1 MEQLSVDQYLFK
13 YKNYNFTMG
22 YTTAEYIDSLQT
34 FEIRDSDIFLVTYPK
49 SGTIWSQN
57 IIISILEQ
65 DTDLPAQ
72 PNNFEQ
78 MPWLE
83 YRGGREDYSLRP
95 SPRLLAS
102 HMTPTLMPPGLKNK
116 RAKIIYVMRNPKDN
130 IVSYYHFCNIFARWE
145 TPKSFEDFLEQYLAG
160 NVAGS
165 SWFDHI
171 REWHSKRDQYNILFL
186 TYEEMVLDLKAAI
199 IKLCT
204 FLGSNLSE
212 ELIEQ
217 IVEKTTFKNM
227 KNDPK
232 ANYQFLPEGMLKGQ
246 FMRKGKIGDWKNTF
260 TVAQSERFDQILQER
275 LGDMGL
281 KFIWDTELPPQP

>member
-1 MEQLSVDQYLFK
+1 MTISEYLCK
-13 YKNYNFTMG
+13 YKNHNFAIG

-49 SGTIWSQN
+49 SGTIWTQN
-57 IIISILEQ
+57 IIISISEQ
-65 DTDLPAQ
+65 DTGLPAYL
-72 PNNFEQ
+72 NNSKQ

-83 YRGGREDYSLRP
+83 HIARNDVYSLRP
-95 SPRLLAS
+95 SPRLFTS
-102 HMTPTLMPPGLKNK
+102 HLTPTLMPPGLKNK

-130 IVSYYHFCNIFARWE
+130 IVSYYHFCSILTCLE
-145 TPKSFEDFLEQYLAG
+145 TPTNFEDFLDQYLVG
-160 NVAGS
+160 NVGGS

-171 REWHSKRDQYNILFL
+171 RKWHAERDQYNILFL

-199 IKLCT
+199 FKICS
-204 FLGSNLSE
+204 FLGKNLSE
-212 ELIEQ
+212 AVIDQ

-232 ANYQFLPEGMLKGQ
+232 ANYQFMPEEMLKGQ

-260 TVAQSERFDQILQER
+260 TVAQSETFDQILQER
-275 LGDMGL
+275 LGDLGL
-281 KFIWDTELPPQP
+281 KFIWDTELRSECR

>member
-1 MEQLSVDQYLFK
+1 MEQISDYLCM
-13 YKNYNFTMG
+13 YKKHIFPIG
-22 YTTAEYIDSLQT
+22 FTTAEYIDSLQS
-34 FEIRDSDIFLVTYPK
+34 FEICDSDIFLVTYAK
-49 SGTIWSQN
+49 SGTIWTQN

-65 DTDLPAQ
+65 DTDLPAY
-72 PNNFEQ
+72 PNNSRQ

-83 YRGGREDYSLRP
+83 CGVGNEDYSVRP
-95 SPRLLAS
+95 SPRLFTS
-102 HMTPTLMPPGLKNK
+102 HLTPTLLPSGLKNK

-130 IVSYYHFCNIFARWE
+130 VVSYYHFSYVYAGLE
-145 TPKSFEDFLEQYLAG
+145 TPKSFEDFLEKYLVG
-160 NVAGS
+160 NVGGS

-199 IKLCT
+199 IKICK
-204 FLGSNLSE
+204 FLGKSISE
-212 ELIEQ
+212 AVVDQ

-232 ANYQFLPEGMLKGQ
+232 ANYQFLPKEIFKGQ
-246 FMRKGKIGDWKNTF
+246 FLRKGKIGDWKNTF

>member
-1 MEQLSVDQYLFK
+1 MEQISDYLCM
-13 YKNYNFTMG
+13 YKKHIFPIG
-22 YTTAEYIDSLQT
+22 FTTAEYIDSLQS
-34 FEIRDSDIFLVTYPK
+34 FEICDSDIFLVTYAK
-49 SGTIWSQN
+49 SGTIWTQN

-65 DTDLPAQ
+65 DTDLPAY
-72 PNNFEQ
+72 PNNSRQ

-83 YRGGREDYSLRP
+83 CGVGNEDYSVRP
-95 SPRLLAS
+95 SPRLFTS
-102 HMTPTLMPPGLKNK
+102 HLTPTLLPSVG
-116 RAKIIYVMRNPKDN
+116 
-130 IVSYYHFCNIFARWE
+130 
-145 TPKSFEDFLEQYLAG
+145 
-160 NVAGS
+160 GS

-186 TYEEMVLDLKAAI
+186 TYEEMVLVRFNSAGLMVSSGD
-199 IKLCT
+199 
-204 FLGSNLSE
+204 FLGPFMVD
-212 ELIEQ
+212 Q

-232 ANYQFLPEGMLKGQ
+232 ANYQFLPKEIFKGQ
-246 FMRKGKIGDWKNTF
+246 FLRKGKIGDWKNTF